1 MHCKFFMNSEVF
13 YIMKDFFQKIPL
25 SVKFFLLFALILS
38 VLYFIVGIIMTVVG
52 FVTFSEILIKFPL
65 CLVLFLVLH
74 IFAYL
79 NS

>member
-1 MHCKFFMNSEVF
+1 
-13 YIMKDFFQKIPL
+13 MKDFFQKIPL
-25 SVKFFLLFALILS
+25 SIKVFLLFALVIS
-38 VLYFIVGIIMTVVG
+38 VLYFIVGIIFTVVG

-65 CLVLFLVLH
+65 FLVLFLVLH